1 MKKTNEEILESVS
14 GLPFEHIKK
23 YPDCVPLDEYL
34 EAMSQAVKQRD
45 DEIKEWA
52 DKMQKRLSNLPQVL
66 TITEELKQYL
76 NQKP

>member
-34 EAMSQAVKQRD
+34 EAMSQAVQQRD
-45 DEIKEWA
+45 EEIKEWIKNRPFYA
-52 DKMQKRLSNLPQVL
+52 DYDIRDYVN
-66 TITEELKQYL
+66 ELKQFL

>member
-34 EAMSQAVKQRD
+34 EAMSLAVQQRD
-45 DEIKEWA
+45 KEIKEWIEIE
-52 DKMQKRLSNLPQVL
+52 DKKLEFGGIIRKN
-66 TITEELKQYL
+66 ELI
-76 NQKP
+76 